1 VSTILV
7 VDDMP
12 IFRDPIAASLR
23 LSGFATVCAANGKE
37 ALAAAVAHRPDV
49 MLLDVAMPVMDGI
62 ACLRALRADPAL
74 AKTPVILLTA
84 MSDKRYV
91 VEAGKLG
98 VQDYLLKSA
107 FSMQE
112 LLTRVYKYVAT
123 PQKPAGRPGAKP
135 EAKSDAKPQAKAAAA
150 RQCGR
155 GRAPRSARCPTHPAD
170 RPSERCVSDRGR
182 AAPVG

>member
-1 VSTILV
+1 MSTILV

-23 LSGFATVCAANGKE
+23 LAGLATVCAANGRE
-37 ALAAAVAHRPDV
+37 ALAAAAVHRPDV
-49 MLLDVAMPVMDGI
+49 ILLDVAMPVMDGI
-62 ACLRALRADPAL
+62 TCLRSLRADPNL

-98 VQDYLLKSA
+98 VHDYLLKSA

-112 LLTRVYKYVAT
+112 LLTRLFKYVEKPA
-123 PQKPAGRPGAKP
+123 KPAGNPGPKPDGKP
-135 EAKSDAKPQAKAAAA
+135 EPKSDVFDN
-150 RQCGR
+150 R
-155 GRAPRSARCPTHPAD
+155 
-170 RPSERCVSDRGR
+170 VLR
-182 AAPVG
+182 AASSMFAVSSMIIVELPAPTP

>member
-23 LSGFATVCAANGKE
+23 LAGFATVCAANGKE
-37 ALAAAVAHRPDV
+37 ALAAAAVHRPDV
-49 MLLDVAMPVMDGI
+49 ILLDVAMPVMDGI
-62 ACLRALRADPAL
+62 ACLRELRANPTL
-74 AKTPVILLTA
+74 VKIPVILLTA

-112 LLTRVYKYVAT
+112 LLTRVCKYVAK
-123 PQKPAGRPGAKP
+123 PEKPAGRPGARSD
-135 EAKSDAKPQAKAAAA
+135 ARSDAKPQAKADAGPGPA
-150 RQCGR
+150 
-155 GRAPRSARCPTHPAD
+155 SAFA
-170 RPSERCVSDRGR
+170 
-182 AAPVG
+182 